1 MIYYTSDLHL
11 GHANVI
17 EMCRR
22 PFSSVEEMDEAIIEA
37 YNKKVHANDTVYFM
51 GDLMFRNTCA
61 PEEYLRRLKGKK
73 ILVLGNHDKTWIGK
87 VDLSDY
93 FEEVTRLAVINTGH
107 GKATLCHFPMLDHE
121 GRYLIHGHIH
131 NSTDMPYWRYIARS
145 ERMLN
150 AGVDINGF
158 VPVSFEELTENNLR
172 YKTEH
177 FYDQPIRAPRGE
189 KEGEASK

>member
-11 GHANVI
+11 GHENVI

-22 PFSSVEEMDEAIIEA
+22 PFSSITEMDEAIIEN
-37 YNKKVHANDTVYFM
+37 YNKRVHANDTVYFL
-51 GDLMFRNTCA
+51 GDLMFRNSCA

-87 VDLSDY
+87 VTLSDY
-93 FEEVTRLAVINTGH
+93 FEDVQRLLVINTGQ

-131 NSTDMPYWRYIARS
+131 NNTDMGYWRYIARS

-150 AGVDINGF
+150 AGVDVNGF
-158 VPVSFEELTENNLR
+158 APVTIEELFENNAR
-172 YKTEH
+172 FKAEH
-177 FYDQPIRAPRGE
+177 MLDPVGKAAHNNR
-189 KEGEASK
+189 KEESK